1 MEGEFPINLGP
12 LRCQARIRIRIVNK
26 NSSEPLFWCI
36 GPDGEQL
43 GLVIRSGYPVRGVE
57 FLTPA
62 TFGQQLALMKRPK
75 GELIQPH
82 VHLPVNRDLI
92 GTQEVLIVKT
102 GKLRVDFYLENHSYV
117 ASTVLEAGDIA
128 FLNTGGHGF
137 ELLEDSIFIE
147 VKQGPFVEGKDK
159 SLFPATHNNKFKTI

>member
-1 MEGEFPINLGP
+1 MNSF
-12 LRCQARIRIRIVNK
+12 
-26 NSSEPLFWCI
+26 SSEPLFWCI
-36 GPDGEQL
+36 GPGGEQL
-43 GLVIRSGYPVRGVE
+43 GLVVRSGYPVRGVE

-62 TFGQQLALMKRPK
+62 TFGQQLALMNRPK

-92 GTQEVLIVKT
+92 GTQEVIIMKS
-102 GKLRVDFYLENHSYV
+102 GSIRVDFYQDSHKYV

-128 FLNTGGHGF
+128 FLNSGGHGF
-137 ELLEDSIFIE
+137 EVLEDSVFIE

-159 SLFPATHNNKFKTI
+159 VLFSATHNDNFKNL